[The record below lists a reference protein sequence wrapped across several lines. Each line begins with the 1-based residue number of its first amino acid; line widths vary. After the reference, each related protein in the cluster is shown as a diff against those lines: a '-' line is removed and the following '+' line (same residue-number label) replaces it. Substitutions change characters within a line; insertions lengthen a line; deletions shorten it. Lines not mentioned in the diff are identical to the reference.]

1 MIHMRLSKWLL
12 AALSVLSCAGAGAT
26 SSAPDVAFG
35 STAMEQMRAARA
47 LGAAPTPSPKDCD
60 ALGDKK
66 TCKKADKKKVMKW
79 CSGKKQKQ
87 KKCRSLCQTKK
98 KKSSLSAICKE
109 ACCVLPQPASH
120 TGIVG
125 GLAQFVPI
133 ARFCAEEHRARVDGR
148 ATARHPHG
156 NTERAVR
163 CVTVKVSAESAGAV
177 ASTMFLESLPTRQS
191 GRLAQP
197 DGGAGTPAGRGC
209 HLQGR
214 SAPPSWT
221 TP

>member
-1 MIHMRLSKWLL
+1 MGALRGVCYVNVSSRCGVTVERRADRYGASVGHVNLLL
-12 AALSVLSCAGAGAT
+12 ATASLLPGAGT
-26 SSAPDVAFG
+26 
-35 STAMEQMRAARA
+35 RA
-47 LGAAPTPSPKDCD
+47 G
-60 ALGDKK
+60 
-66 TCKKADKKKVMKW
+66 V
-79 CSGKKQKQ
+79 
-87 KKCRSLCQTKK
+87 
-98 KKSSLSAICKE
+98 
-109 ACCVLPQPASH
+109 VLY
-120 TGIVG
+120 VR

-133 ARFCAEEHRARVDGR
+133 ARFSAKEHRARVDGR
-148 ATARHPHG
+148 ATVRHLHG
-156 NTERAVR
+156 IIERTVR
-163 CVTVKVSAESAGAV
+163 CYTVKVSAESAGAV

>member
-1 MIHMRLSKWLL
+1 MIGLSRVRRSLL
-12 AALSVLSCAGAGAT
+12 RST
-26 SSAPDVAFG
+26 SSA
-35 STAMEQMRAARA
+35 SSARSEMYEA
-47 LGAAPTPSPKDCD
+47 GT
-60 ALGDKK
+60 
-66 TCKKADKKKVMKW
+66 
-79 CSGKKQKQ
+79 
-87 KKCRSLCQTKK
+87 
-98 KKSSLSAICKE
+98 LSAK
-109 ACCVLPQPASH
+109 QPALHQGTLH
-120 TGIVG
+120 TGFSYQVLHFLAFSVG
-125 GLAQFVPI
+125 IIRLFCTTPLPRSAYLRGLAQFIPI

-148 ATARHPHG
+148 VTARHLHG
-156 NTERAVR
+156 IIERAVR
-163 CVTVKVSAESAGAV
+163 CDTVKVSAESAGAV

>member
-1 MIHMRLSKWLL
+1 MIH
-12 AALSVLSCAGAGAT
+12 
-26 SSAPDVAFG
+26 
-35 STAMEQMRAARA
+35 
-47 LGAAPTPSPKDCD
+47 
-60 ALGDKK
+60 
-66 TCKKADKKKVMKW
+66 ADT
-79 CSGKKQKQ
+79 
-87 KKCRSLCQTKK
+87 R
-98 KKSSLSAICKE
+98 
-109 ACCVLPQPASH
+109 
-120 TGIVG
+120 
-125 GLAQFVPI
+125 GLVEFVPI

-148 ATARHPHG
+148 ATARHLHG
-156 NTERAVR
+156 IIERAVR
-163 CVTVKVSAESAGAV
+163 CGSKVARLVGPGRCSVRGLVEFVPVARFSAKEHRARVDGRATARHLHGIIERTVRCYTAKVSAESAGAV

>member
-1 MIHMRLSKWLL
+1 MNQRYPQSRHTPHGGSEKPTQRKVPACKRAERVGVGIGSQSLRLIMC
-12 AALSVLSCAGAGAT
+12 ALYPSEV
-26 SSAPDVAFG
+26 P
-35 STAMEQMRAARA
+35 ARV
-47 LGAAPTPSPKDCD
+47 T
-60 ALGDKK
+60 
-66 TCKKADKKKVMKW
+66 
-79 CSGKKQKQ
+79 
-87 KKCRSLCQTKK
+87 
-98 KKSSLSAICKE
+98 SLSSPPPLFPCS
-109 ACCVLPQPASH
+109 LR
-120 TGIVG
+120 

-133 ARFCAEEHRARVDGR
+133 ARFSAKEHRARVDGR
-148 ATARHPHG
+148 ATARHLHG
-156 NTERAVR
+156 IIERAVR
-163 CVTVKVSAESAGAV
+163 CDTVKVSAESAGAV

>member
-1 MIHMRLSKWLL
+1 MLEKNVKPRL
-12 AALSVLSCAGAGAT
+12 
-26 SSAPDVAFG
+26 
-35 STAMEQMRAARA
+35 R
-47 LGAAPTPSPKDCD
+47 SPYLRYTRCGERVVIK
-60 ALGDKK
+60 GG
-66 TCKKADKKKVMKW
+66 V
-79 CSGKKQKQ
+79 
-87 KKCRSLCQTKK
+87 R
-98 KKSSLSAICKE
+98 
-109 ACCVLPQPASH
+109 
-120 TGIVG
+120 

-148 ATARHPHG
+148 ATARHLHG
-156 NTERAVR
+156 IIERAVR
-163 CVTVKVSAESAGAV
+163 CDTVKVSAESAGAV
-177 ASTMFLESLPTRQS
+177 ASNMFFESLTTRQS